1 MNDMLAYLR
10 EDPLYR
16 PYHHDKITFSL
27 VYAFSENFV
36 LPISHD
42 EVVYGKCSL
51 INKMPGGLEQ
61 KAAGVKSFMTYMMT
75 HPGKKLTFMGT
86 EFGQF
91 NEWNCERQLDWQL
104 LAQEPNASLHKFFN
118 ALNHFYLDNPPLWE
132 DDYSW
137 KGFQW
142 IRHDDYQKSIV
153 SFRRIDNSG
162 NELIVIVSFQPVLR
176 EKYRLGVPVAGKY
189 EEVFN
194 TDSKEFGGSGILNGT
209 VSSTYKESDGM
220 EQSISDR
227 KSVV

>member
-1 MNDMLAYLR
+1 
-10 EDPLYR
+10 
-16 PYHHDKITFSL
+16 
-27 VYAFSENFV
+27 
-36 LPISHD
+36 
-42 EVVYGKCSL
+42 
-51 INKMPGGLEQ
+51 
-61 KAAGVKSFMTYMMT
+61 MTYMMT

-86 EFGQF
+86 EIGQF
-91 NEWNCERQLDWQL
+91 NEWNCEKQLDWQL

-132 DDYSW
+132 EDYSW

-162 NELIVIVSFQPVLR
+162 NELIVVVSFQPVLR

-209 VSSTYKESDGM
+209 VSSTYKESDGQ
-220 EQSISDR
+220 EQSISITIPPMSAVIFKLTEKSPPR
-227 KSVV
+227 KKKSSSKKSKVKDDAEKNDSLKIEETSESIKAEGTEVSETVT